1 MTQPARE
8 TALPPHIRL
17 IQLATAIWPSRV
29 VYIAAKMG
37 LADLLADEP
46 KAAREL
52 AQLTGTRATSLQ
64 RLLISLT
71 ILGVLTEDADH
82 RFELTPVG
90 AALRTGAP
98 GSARAVVLLMARDR
112 PAAREAIRASR
123 TASLPGN
130 TSEPASP
137 PADSASR
144 PSSVLGP
151 TLEFVGGVLS
161 AGEDLLIEGTFDGE
175 VHRQSH
181 DVTIGERGKV
191 KASVRAR
198 TITVWGTIEGE
209 LRGDEAVYIGS
220 TARIIG
226 NVDAPRVVIEDGAT
240 CSGKVNGIA
249 PGPTAAAP
257 EGLKEAALLT
267 RLAGGAGVRARRR
280 LLSTEP

>member
-1 MTQPARE
+1 MTQHAQ

-17 IQLATAIWPSRV
+17 IQLATAIWPSRL
-29 VYIAAKMG
+29 VYVAARMG
-37 LADLLADEP
+37 LADQLADEL

-52 AQLTGTRATSLQ
+52 AQLTGTQAPSLQ

-71 ILGVLTEDADH
+71 SLGILTEDADH
-82 RFELTPVG
+82 RFGLTALG

-98 GSARAVVLLMARDR
+98 GSARAVILLMARDR
-112 PAAREAIRASR
+112 PAALGAVKASQTALLAGSSTNEAAARS
-123 TASLPGN
+123 
-130 TSEPASP
+130 
-137 PADSASR
+137 ADSSSK

-161 AGEDLLIEGTFDGE
+161 AEEDLLIEGTVNGE

-181 DVTIGERGKV
+181 DVTIGKCGKV

-226 NVDAPRVVIEDGAT
+226 NVDAPRVVIEDGAS
-240 CSGKVNGIA
+240 CSGKVNGVA
-249 PGPTAAAP
+249 QASAAAVTK
-257 EGLKEAALLT
+257 GSKAALLA
-267 RLAGGAGVRARRR
+267 RLVGSAGVRARRGVPE
-280 LLSTEP
+280 L